1 MKKKLIGIAVITA
14 LLGCK
19 STNTTV
25 DTNRSITANL
35 NLVDIRDDKVQVVID
50 PDVFSLNETVFY
62 LPRIVPGS
70 YAIDDFGK
78 FIEDFVAVD
87 YEGNTMEFEKIDEN
101 SWFIPNAKE
110 LDKVTYWVNDTYDI
124 EGEGG
129 VFSPLGTNISEGEN
143 FMLNLHGFVG
153 YFENHE
159 EDDYILQI
167 KRSESLIPG
176 TALRNIDSKKTKGVV
191 MDVFSVDRYFQ
202 VSDNPIMYS
211 RPDTAK
217 AFVEGVELL
226 FNVHSPNKVTSAKK
240 LMPGVEKMIRA
251 QKNFLGEIDNTSKYA
266 ILLYLSD
273 KTKPDASGT
282 GALEHH
288 TSTVVNLP
296 ETMAPRK
303 MKEVMTDIV
312 SHEFFHILTPLNVHS
327 NEIHYFDYNEP
338 EMSEHLWMYEGVTE
352 YFANLF
358 QVNQELI
365 SEENFYERIMEKI
378 RTSKRFNDTMPFT
391 IMSENILQ
399 DEFKDSFYNV
409 YQKGALI
416 GMALDIRLRELSDGE
431 SGLLDLMKRLSSK
444 YGKNNP
450 FEDEDLIGEI
460 VDMTHPEIQ
469 DFFDTYVSGTTPIP
483 YDDFFNKVGLRK
495 IQVEKET
502 GYFKNG
508 NMPYINAEIGSEE
521 LFFIKGISYNS
532 FLRELGVQGGD
543 IIISINGTKY
553 GLPNVE
559 DLFVDSKGWE
569 EGEKI
574 SMTVE
579 RNGKEITLEGKA
591 FQPKMK
597 TMALTEDDSF
607 QSIRKSEL
615 RKAWLKK

>member
-1 MKKKLIGIAVITA
+1 MKIKLIGIAVTTV

-19 STNTTV
+19 STNTSV
-25 DTNRSITANL
+25 DMDRSITADL
-35 NLVDIRDDKVQVVID
+35 DLVDIRDDKVQVVID

-78 FIEDFVAVD
+78 FIDDFVAVD
-87 YEGNTMEFEKIDEN
+87 YKGNTMEFEKIDEN
-101 SWFIPNAKE
+101 SWFIPNAKK
-110 LDKVTYWVNDTYDI
+110 LDKVTYWVNDTYDM

-129 VFSPLGTNISEGEN
+129 VFSPLGTNISGGEN

-153 YFENHE
+153 YFKDHE

-167 KRSESLIPG
+167 KRPESLIPG
-176 TALRNIDSKKTKGVV
+176 TALRTIDSKKTNGVV
-191 MDVFSVDRYFQ
+191 TDVFGVDRYFQ

-211 RPDTAK
+211 RPDTAT

-273 KTKPDASGT
+273 KTKPDALGT

-296 ETMAPRK
+296 ETMASEK

-327 NEIHYFDYNEP
+327 KEIHYFDYNKP

-378 RTSKRFNDTMPFT
+378 RTSKRFDDTMPFT
-391 IMSENILQ
+391 IMSKNILQ
-399 DEFKDSFYNV
+399 DEYKDSFYNV

-431 SGLLDLMKRLSSK
+431 SGLLELMKRLSSK

-460 VDMTHPEIQ
+460 VDMTHPDIQ

-483 YDDFFNKVGLRK
+483 YDDFFNKVGLK
-495 IQVEKET
+495 ITQVEKET
-502 GYFKNG
+502 EYFKDG
-508 NMPYINAEIGSEE
+508 KMPYINAEIGSEE
-521 LFFIKGISYNS
+521 LFFLKGIPYNS

-559 DLFVDSKGWE
+559 DLFADSKGWE

-579 RNGKEITLEGKA
+579 RNGNEITLSGKA

-597 TMALTEDDSF
+597 TMALTEDDSY
-607 QSIRKSEL
+607 QDSRKSKL
-615 RKAWLKK
+615 REAWLKK